1 MTVKTF
7 QEEIIEGIPSEL
19 PVLKSYDNEYNH
31 APKRKSILNS
41 VEQKLALKNAL
52 RYFDKK
58 FHHVLIKEFKNELK
72 EYGRI
77 YMYRFALIIKFMLVQ

>member
-7 QEEIIEGIPSEL
+7 QEEIIEGIPNEL

-58 FHHVLIKEFKNELK
+58 FHHVLIKEFKNE
-72 EYGRI
+72 
-77 YMYRFALIIKFMLVQ
+77 